1 MAERK
6 PLFMSADGYA
16 EEMAQ
21 SDTATFGGLTLG
33 GAIAMGGNKI
43 TGLGAPTAGADA
55 ATKSYVD
62 SVAQGLTSK
71 APVRAIATSNLTLSG
86 TQTIDGVAVVAGN
99 RVLATGQTT
108 ASQNGV
114 YVVAAG
120 AWARAADT
128 AAGSNAASD
137 YLFVQEG
144 TSYADTGWVCA
155 SDAGSDIVGTDNLTF
170 VQFSSAGAILGGA
183 GLVKTGNTLDVGD
196 GPGILV
202 STDKIEVELSA
213 TPGLEFDATGDT
225 GKLQAKVD
233 ANQGLQRVAAG
244 LGLKLNGST
253 LLVGASG
260 VSVKGL
266 PSLFEIN
273 GVAVGATVTAPNLDT
288 LTNGSNADALHSHAA
303 TVATEAPKV
312 ENTLPVAEA
321 VAVAD
326 PVYQSA
332 TADRVGKARAD
343 DTTKSYVVG
352 IARTAQA
359 TVGSTSE
366 VVTAGPA
373 AGVLS
378 GATPGQPYYLQAT
391 GGIGT
396 ATPGA
401 GNRVI
406 QCGVAKNAT
415 DLFVRIVDFGK
426 KAA

>member
-21 SDTATFGGLTLG
+21 SDAATFGGLTLG

-43 TGLGAPTAGADA
+43 TGLGSPTVGTDA

-62 SVAQGLTSK
+62 TVAQGLTSK
-71 APVRAIATSNLTLSG
+71 APVRVLATSNLTLSG

-99 RVLATGQTT
+99 RVLAAGQTT

-120 AWARAADT
+120 AWARAADM

-144 TSYADTGWVCA
+144 TSYADTGWVCS
-155 SDAGSDIVGTDNLTF
+155 SDAGSDVVGTNSLTF

-196 GPGILV
+196 GPGVLV
-202 STDKIEVELSA
+202 SADKIEVELSA
-213 TPGLEFDATGDT
+213 TPGLEFDVAGDT
-225 GKLQAKVD
+225 GKLQAKID

-273 GVAVGATVTAPNLDT
+273 GVAVGAAVTGPNLDT
-288 LTNGSNADALHSHAA
+288 LTNGSNADALHAHAA

-312 ENTLPVAEA
+312 ENTLAVVEA

>member
-21 SDTATFGGLTLG
+21 SDTATFGGLTLS
-33 GAIAMGGNKI
+33 GALAMGGSKI
-43 TGLGAPTAGADA
+43 TGVGSPTTGTDA
-55 ATKSYVD
+55 ATKAYVD

-71 APVRAIATSNLTLSG
+71 APVLVIATSNITLSG

-99 RVLATGQTT
+99 RVLAAGQTT

-120 AWARAADT
+120 AWSRAADM
-128 AAGSNAASD
+128 AAGTDAASD

-144 TSYADTGWVCA
+144 TAYADTGWVCS
-155 SDAGSDIVGTDNLTF
+155 SDPGSDVVGTNSLTF
-170 VQFSSAGAILGGA
+170 VQFSSAGTILGGA
-183 GLVKTGNTLDVGD
+183 GLVKTGNTIDVGD

-202 STDKIEVELSA
+202 SADKIEVEIST
-213 TPGLEFDATGDT
+213 TPGLEFDVAGDT

-233 ANQGLQRVAAG
+233 PNQGLQRLAAG
-244 LGLKLNGST
+244 LGIKLNGTT
-253 LLVGASG
+253 LLVGVSG
-260 VSVKGL
+260 LSVKGL
-266 PSLFEIN
+266 PSLFEVN
-273 GVAVGATVTAPNLDT
+273 GVAVGAAVTAPNLDT
-288 LTNGSNADALHSHAA
+288 LTNGSNADALHAHAPS
-303 TVATEAPKV
+303 VATEAPKV
-312 ENTLPVAEA
+312 ENTLAVAESIG
-321 VAVAD
+321 VAD

-366 VVTAGPA
+366 VVSAGPA
-373 AGVLS
+373 AGLLS

-401 GNRVI
+401 GSRVI

>member
-43 TGLGAPTAGADA
+43 TGLGSPTVGTDA

-62 SVAQGLTSK
+62 SVAQGLTLK
-71 APVRAIATSNLTLSG
+71 TPALVVATSNITLSG

-99 RVLATGQTT
+99 RVLAAGQTT
-108 ASQNGV
+108 PSENGV

-120 AWARAADT
+120 AWARAADMP
-128 AAGSNAASD
+128 AGSNAASD

-144 TSYADTGWVCA
+144 TNYADTGWVC
-155 SDAGSDIVGTDNLTF
+155 STDPGSDVVGTNSLTF

-202 STDKIEVELSA
+202 SADKIEVELSG
-213 TPGLEFDATGDT
+213 TPGLEFDVGGDA

-233 ANQGLQRVAAG
+233 PNQGLQRIAAG
-244 LGLKLNGST
+244 LGIKLTGTT
-253 LLVGASG
+253 LLAGASG
-260 VSVKGL
+260 LSVKGL

-273 GVAVGATVTAPNLDT
+273 GVSVGAGVTAPNLDT
-288 LTNGSNADALHSHAA
+288 LTNGSNADALHAHAP
-303 TVATEAPKV
+303 TEAPKV
-312 ENTLPVAEA
+312 ENTLAVAEA
-321 VAVAD
+321 IAVAD

-352 IARTAQA
+352 VARTAQA
-359 TVGSTSE
+359 TVGNTSE
-366 VVTAGPA
+366 VVSAGPA

-378 GATPGQPYYLQAT
+378 GATPGQPYYLQST

-396 ATPGA
+396 TTPGA
-401 GNRVI
+401 GSRVI